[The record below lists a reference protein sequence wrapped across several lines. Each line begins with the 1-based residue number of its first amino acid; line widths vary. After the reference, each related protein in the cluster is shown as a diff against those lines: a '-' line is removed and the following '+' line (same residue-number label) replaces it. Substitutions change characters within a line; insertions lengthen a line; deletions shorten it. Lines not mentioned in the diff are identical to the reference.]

1 MEVRQ
6 LEIFRAL
13 AGELN
18 FTRTAERVNTVQS
31 NVTAQIK
38 ALEEELGTKLFDRL
52 AKSVVLTDA
61 GRRFLP
67 YAERALCTMD
77 EGVRVVRSGSEP
89 EGTLTIGSP
98 ESVLTYRL
106 PEVLRGF
113 QKKYPKVELQFR
125 PYWDG
130 SVIAELENGNLDVA
144 IVMSSNADWPQT
156 KSIKLGM
163 ERILVLGEP
172 GHPLAKQKA
181 VRPEDIA
188 GQTMLLTET
197 GCGYRRKFE
206 RAMAATNLRLGNVTE
221 FSSVEAIKQ
230 CMMAGMGL
238 GVLPE
243 IVVARELESGRLT
256 ALKWV
261 GPELDIPIHVVWHK
275 DKWVSPN
282 IAAFLDGLKTWT
294 QGAEDRKKRPAMNG
308 HREQAAL

>member
-6 LEIFRAL
+6 LEIFRTL

-38 ALEEELGTKLFDRL
+38 ALEDELGTKLFDRL

-61 GRRFLP
+61 GKRFLP

-77 EGVRVVRSGSEP
+77 EGVRMVRSGSEP
-89 EGTLTIGSP
+89 EGRLMIGSP

-106 PEVLRGF
+106 PDVLSRF

-130 SVIAELENGNLDVA
+130 SVVTELENGNLDVA
-144 IVMSSNADWPQT
+144 IVMSNTAEWPQM
-156 KSIKLGM
+156 KSMKLGM
-163 ERILVLGEP
+163 ERIRVLGEP
-172 GHPLAKQKA
+172 RHPLVKQKA
-181 VRPEDIA
+181 VRPEDLA
-188 GQTMLLTET
+188 GQTMLLTEA
-197 GCGYRRKFE
+197 GCGYRQKFE
-206 RAMAATNLRLGNVTE
+206 RAMAAANVRLGNVTE

-243 IVVARELESGRLT
+243 IVVARELEAGRLVG
-256 ALKWV
+256 LEWV

-282 IAAFLDGLKTWT
+282 IAAFLKTLK
-294 QGAEDRKKRPAMNG
+294 K
-308 HREQAAL
+308 